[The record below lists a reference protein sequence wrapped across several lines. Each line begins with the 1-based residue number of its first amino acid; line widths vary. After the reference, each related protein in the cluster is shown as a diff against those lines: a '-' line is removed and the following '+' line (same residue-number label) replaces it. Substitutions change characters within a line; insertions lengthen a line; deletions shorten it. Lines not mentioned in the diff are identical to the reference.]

1 MLLKCM
7 HIFIKIF
14 SFFGLN
20 KFFVL
25 QSLLTSKKYTKI
37 LCGCMHAYL
46 HNIHNM
52 YMLVYDSACIHTY
65 ICAINTADI

>member
-25 QSLLTSKKYTKI
+25 QSLLTSKKYTKK

-52 YMLVYDSACIHTY
+52 YMLVCEMHTY
-65 ICAINTADI
+65 ICAINTAEI